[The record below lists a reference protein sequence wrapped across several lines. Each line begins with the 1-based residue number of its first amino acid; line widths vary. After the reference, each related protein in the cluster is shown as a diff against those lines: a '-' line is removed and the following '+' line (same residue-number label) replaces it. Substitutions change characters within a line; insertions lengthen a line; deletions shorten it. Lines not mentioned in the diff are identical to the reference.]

1 MPTCTSIGPTA
12 QNSRERFNTSYAQNN
27 DRTIPVRLQKNNYQV
42 CVEPSSS
49 TLNMMMLLAFAAER
63 RRRQR
68 ARSYWSISLAHRALS
83 SKAASRRSCCR
94 LTGQTDGRTDTQP

>member
-49 TLNMMMLLAFAAER
+49 TLNMMLLAFAAER
-63 RRRQR
+63 RHRQR

-83 SKAASRRSCCR
+83 SKAASSRSCCR